1 MINWKI
7 FREHAKI
14 NLKLN
19 IPKHKIIIGLITML
33 FNKIFKTKFNSTLE
47 QEMGKFTEDKVG
59 EYYFNFATE
68 VRLVDGLRL
77 LLPWNKFTYP
87 FICLLIAYK
96 ESMNIKWFFKLIFEH
111 IVWNFKK
118 FDPSDLPNETL
129 RKIVKIND
137 EDETIELRK
146 GR

>member
-1 MINWKI
+1 MLMYDAKVNLSQLELCKMYWPNKLMIC
-7 FREHAKI
+7 
-14 NLKLN
+14 
-19 IPKHKIIIGLITML
+19 
-33 FNKIFKTKFNSTLE
+33 S
-47 QEMGKFTEDKVG
+47 
-59 EYYFNFATE
+59 
-68 VRLVDGLRL
+68 
-77 LLPWNKFTYP
+77 WNKFTYP